1 MNGRGRSFVTF
12 SAKKHEVSKN
22 TADKSIS
29 KRHVSSASGRSAEA
43 GRTDGRT
50 DTHRPNLLIKS
61 VQRDKI
67 CTQYAPTMTN
77 GGGRSQSGW
86 AGDNKRPSTRSI
98 PRQSSPI
105 HSPPSPLLSRLPP
118 SLALFLNGKIVSN
131 RTNIIGRRQH
141 LSELE
146 NAGAMRSV
154 TTHLDLHDFK
164 ESCNAQNKSENFA
177 PSATIIVRLRQSD
190 RIGGG
195 ERVLLLGKQQP

>member
-131 RTNIIGRRQH
+131 RTNIIGRRVGSICQSSKTRSH
-141 LSELE
+141 VKTHRNQTSA
-146 NAGAMRSV
+146 NSMRVVTYMAG
-154 TTHLDLHDFK
+154 L
-164 ESCNAQNKSENFA
+164 KSG
-177 PSATIIVRLRQSD
+177 P
-190 RIGGG
+190 
-195 ERVLLLGKQQP
+195 

>member
-1 MNGRGRSFVTF
+1 
-12 SAKKHEVSKN
+12 
-22 TADKSIS
+22 
-29 KRHVSSASGRSAEA
+29 
-43 GRTDGRT
+43 
-50 DTHRPNLLIKS
+50 
-61 VQRDKI
+61 
-67 CTQYAPTMTN
+67 MT
-77 GGGRSQSGW
+77 SQSRL
-86 AGDNKRPSTRSI
+86 AGEQTTRSI
-98 PRQSSPI
+98 TRQSPPI
-105 HSPPSPLLSRLPP
+105 HSLPPLYSPSPP
-118 SLALFLNGKIVSN
+118 SLAALSFLNGKIVSN

-177 PSATIIVRLRQSD
+177 PSATIIVRQRQSD